1 MNSLPG
7 FDESPTYEMSVDLN
21 VLDHLGIKLYSN
33 VAAVLAEA
41 VANAWDADAENV
53 HINLNQHED
62 SIEISDDGVGMTVDD
77 MNDKYLRV
85 GYARREEN
93 EQYGDK
99 TAKGRQVMGR
109 KGLGKLSLFSIA
121 RIIEI
126 RSSNDGTTHGCRLD
140 TEAIAEAAKN
150 RDAYHPEAL
159 QVDLQELTQGTK
171 INLRKLK
178 RSRLRLTAAAL
189 RKRLARRFSVIG
201 ERHQFKM
208 FVNGEAISIA
218 ERGDLAVS
226 QFVWTIGGHDLD
238 QENGEHRLLT
248 PEVEDNWSWRD
259 SFPKLEKDTKI
270 AATKVGDNPDWLIR
284 GWIGTARNPQLLNNE
299 ETGNMNG
306 IVLLARGRLFH
317 ENIAESLSDG
327 RIYTKYI
334 TGQVNADFLDV
345 TDDDDL
351 ATSDRQRV
359 REDDPRVIAL
369 KKHMRK
375 ILNQVDRDW
384 KEWRAEADVKRIT
397 ETNPALEEWMT
408 GLLNGHQNQAK
419 RMIRHISKAHF
430 DTEDDKKELLKHS
443 IYAFE
448 RMALR
453 GSTAEL
459 ADSIDDPQAL
469 LKLLADQ
476 DALEAELYLDII
488 SSRLEAIKVLTK
500 AVDENTKEKV
510 LQQYLFDH
518 LWLLDPSW
526 ERAAGSK
533 RMESRLMKE
542 GVIIDNMSEKKK
554 LSRVDISYKTAA
566 GKHIIVELKRAGRVM
581 KLPDLVAQGQ
591 TYVDKVV
598 NLAKTEGDDNPSVE
612 VIFVLGRR
620 VAEQDSNPQRLKSAL
635 DSISPGSRIV
645 NYEEL
650 IRNAKQAYLE
660 YLEKRQE
667 FQRAKQKN

>member
-1 MNSLPG
+1 MNPPSGLDGDPK
-7 FDESPTYEMSVDLN
+7 YEMSVDLN

-53 HINLNQHED
+53 HIDFSRDVD
-62 SIEISDDGVGMTVDD
+62 SIEIRDDGIGMTVED
-77 MNDKYLRV
+77 MNDEYLRV
-85 GYARREEN
+85 GYARREED
-93 EQYGDK
+93 ERYGDK
-99 TAKGRQVMGR
+99 TAKGRQVVDR

-126 RSSNDGTTHGCRLD
+126 RSSSGGIAHGCRLD
-140 TEAIAEAAKN
+140 SEAISKAAKN
-150 RDAYHPEAL
+150 REAYHPEAL
-159 QVDLQELTQGTK
+159 QVDSQELMRGTR
-171 INLRKLK
+171 INLRELK
-178 RSRLRLTAAAL
+178 SSRLDLTAAAL

-208 FVNGEAISIA
+208 FVNEESISIA

-226 QFVWTIGGHDLD
+226 QFVWTIGDHGLGLN
-238 QENGEHRLLT
+238 QEDEEHRLFASK
-248 PEVEDNWSWRD
+248 VEDSRSWSD
-259 SFPKLEKDTKI
+259 SLPNLEKDTQI
-270 AATKVGDNPDWLIR
+270 AATVVDDNPDWPIR
-284 GWIGTARNPQLLNNE
+284 GWIGTARNPRLLNDT

-334 TGQVNADFLDV
+334 TGQINVDFLDI
-345 TDDDDL
+345 TDEADL

-369 KKHMRK
+369 KEHMSK

-384 KEWRAEADVKRIT
+384 NKWRAEAEVKRIA
-397 ETNPALEEWMT
+397 EVNPALEEWMT
-408 GLLNGHQNQAK
+408 GLPNGHRDQAK
-419 RMIRHISKAHF
+419 RMIRQISKAHF

-459 ADSIDDPQAL
+459 ADAINDPQTL

-476 DALEAELYLDII
+476 DALEAKLYLDVI

-500 AVDENTKEKV
+500 AVDEDTREEV
-510 LQQYLFDH
+510 LRNYIFNH

-526 ERAAGSK
+526 ERAAGSE
-533 RMESRLMKE
+533 RMESRLKDE
-542 GVIIDNMSEKKK
+542 GVITDDLSEKEK
-554 LSRVDISYKTAA
+554 LARVDISYKTAA
-566 GKHIIVELKRAGRVM
+566 GKHIIVELKRAGRM
-581 KLPDLVAQGQ
+581 IKLTDLVEQGQ
-591 TYVDKVV
+591 AYVDKVMK
-598 NLAKTEGDDNPSVE
+598 LERIKGDENPLVE
-612 VIFVLGRR
+612 AVFVLG
-620 VAEQDSNPQRLKSAL
+620 
-635 DSISPGSRIV
+635 
-645 NYEEL
+645 
-650 IRNAKQAYLE
+650 
-660 YLEKRQE
+660 
-667 FQRAKQKN
+667 